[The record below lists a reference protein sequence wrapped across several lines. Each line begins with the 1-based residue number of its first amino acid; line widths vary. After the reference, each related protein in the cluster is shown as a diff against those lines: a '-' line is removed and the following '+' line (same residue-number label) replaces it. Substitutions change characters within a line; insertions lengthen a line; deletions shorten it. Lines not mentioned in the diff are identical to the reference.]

1 MKNKLNILLLT
12 LFLINVLIGF
22 GQVTQDLRIG
32 PNYSTNDSKL
42 DYIFIYDGIPIFE
55 HNEIRKIIKDSTTI
69 DSIFIQKRIVSNCD
83 QKPLYNAII
92 VIMTKDSINTALKY
106 ILAQTNNWILKNPMA
121 DLMINGK
128 KTSWIKELKHRL
140 SLITPDMILK
150 IDLVEPDLKSK
161 KCSNGLI
168 KLTIK

>member
-1 MKNKLNILLLT
+1 MINRLKILLLT
-12 LFLINVLIGF
+12 LFLISGLIGF

-42 DYIFIYDGIPIFE
+42 DYFFVYDGIPVFK
-55 HNEIRKIIKDSTTI
+55 HKEIIKIIKDTTTI
-69 DSIFIQKRIVSNCD
+69 DSIFIQKGIVSNCD

-92 VIMTKDSINTALKY
+92 VIMTKDSINTGLKY
-106 ILAQTNNWILKNPMA
+106 ILAQTDNWILKNPMA

-128 KTSWIKELKHRL
+128 KASWIKELKHRL
-140 SLITPDMILK
+140 TLISPAMILK
-150 IDLVEPDLKSK
+150 IDLVEPDFESK

-168 KLTIK
+168 KLTLK